1 MDCLQIVE
9 VRGQV
14 ASFLIVRGSVPIYW
28 SQPGYKYRPPPV
40 IERGVHQMAL
50 YNMSQHLLQVTLKLL
65 LHFVNTLKNYLT
77 IIKSWYVYC

>member
-1 MDCLQIVE
+1 METEQVKIYQRGNHLWENNNLQIVE

-40 IERGVHQMAL
+40 IERGVHQVELL
-50 YNMSQHLLQVTLKLL
+50 Y
-65 LHFVNTLKNYLT
+65 
-77 IIKSWYVYC
+77 YVVILCR